1 VGVFDFAD
9 SLAHEIDW
17 HPHILQ
23 GALKS
28 LLREI
33 KAVLIEYGKG
43 ANVFIA
49 ADHGHILQASG
60 TAVFIPDSDNV
71 GYRSAYVEKR
81 IEGHDAMH
89 VFQIKAETL
98 GHDRP
103 GWYVFPRPG
112 FYLRPKDAY
121 RGRPGAGYRHGGIS
135 VSEVFVPLVCL
146 KRRAAATRVTL
157 APSFQGTATVGQ
169 LCEIRIA
176 VSADGVVASPV
187 RVRADTSEVDG
198 AVTSGISSTP
208 NLLALRF
215 VPVSPGRRK
224 IRLSAVLGG
233 GEGQEVGQGTIE
245 ITVAPAAVKEDPAVT
260 KLKRLFGE

>member
-1 VGVFDFAD
+1 
-9 SLAHEIDW
+9 
-17 HPHILQ
+17 
-23 GALKS
+23 
-28 LLREI
+28 
-33 KAVLIEYGKG
+33 
-43 ANVFIA
+43 
-49 ADHGHILQASG
+49 
-60 TAVFIPDSDNV
+60 
-71 GYRSAYVEKR
+71 
-81 IEGHDAMH
+81 
-89 VFQIKAETL
+89 
-98 GHDRP
+98 
-103 GWYVFPRPG
+103 
-112 FYLRPKDAY
+112 
-121 RGRPGAGYRHGGIS
+121 
-135 VSEVFVPLVCL
+135 
-146 KRRAAATRVTL
+146 VTL